1 MLEFLFKKWPTA
13 QKIAHRAFS
22 SVIFPLT
29 MVGVCAF
36 IYFTGSDAGLFWTI
50 VSIATAFPVFFN
62 GIALF
67 LLRDKVWALL
77 KDYKARFWDWV
88 RLTRISIRLQRKI
101 LSSWRKSRKIY
112 GKRYRICT

>member
-1 MLEFLFKKWPTA
+1 MTRETF
-13 QKIAHRAFS
+13 

-77 KDYKARFWDWV
+77 KDYKARNFGQGTVDKNAC
-88 RLTRISIRLQRKI
+88 LFYEEKTK
-101 LSSWRKSRKIY
+101 
-112 GKRYRICT
+112 